1 MTATVT
7 PPGLTRAGL
16 RVTAGCGVGGDGPEG
31 QIFPDHRPREYG
43 CSVTAE
49 AAYALPGQETARS
62 AVQAA
67 EAAMTQAGC
76 STSEPASAT
85 LSEQDLARLDTDPT
99 ASIVQVGYLC
109 DSQRVDVYFGRSDSV
124 AMQEDTDRLSEH
136 GGGTAVREDPR
147 LDLSSLSS
155 ALEAREHV
163 TNRFMVVIFSGRS
176 YLSIQECGMRACDT
190 HGEPVIPDTSF
201 PTPQP

>member
-1 MTATVT
+1 MLLGLAGCAPSGVPVSPELGAGNLPHATELVTAAVT

-16 RVTAGCGVGGDGPEG
+16 RVAAGCGVGGDGPEG
-31 QIFPDHRPREYG
+31 QIFPDHRARDHE
-43 CSVTAE
+43 CDVTAE
-49 AAYALPGQETARS
+49 AACPLPSRETAR
-62 AVQAA
+62 AA
-67 EAAMTQAGC
+67 IQDTAAAMTQAGC

-85 LSEQDLARLDTDPT
+85 ISEQDL
-99 ASIVQVGYLC
+99 S
-109 DSQRVDVYFGRSDSV
+109 RS
-124 AMQEDTDRLSEH
+124 DTDRLSEH